1 MYCWVFG
8 HIVMV
13 DVTFPE
19 AVKSESALNVSEKP
33 GSPDYKDKGQ
43 TYVKGL
49 SRSMNDM
56 NRDNSGY
63 HPLCLHS
70 NASLPET
77 STSGNEA
84 SSFGSTDSS
93 GKLLID
99 TTDSTDWD
107 RCVIVLLKGGGGGL
121 KGNCLQMVTC
131 VGTFSV
137 LWKWKLVFYF
147 SLM

>member
-1 MYCWVFG
+1 MCLNLVDVLLSFRSYCKLCVY
-8 HIVMV
+8 
-13 DVTFPE
+13 VTFPE
-19 AVKSESALNVSEKP
+19 AVKSELALNVSEKQ
-33 GSPDYKDKGQ
+33 GSADYKDKGQ

-49 SRSMNDM
+49 SRSMNDV

-63 HPLCLHS
+63 HPLCLQS

-99 TTDSTDWD
+99 TAESTD
-107 RCVIVLLKGGGGGL
+107 
-121 KGNCLQMVTC
+121 
-131 VGTFSV
+131 
-137 LWKWKLVFYF
+137 
-147 SLM
+147 